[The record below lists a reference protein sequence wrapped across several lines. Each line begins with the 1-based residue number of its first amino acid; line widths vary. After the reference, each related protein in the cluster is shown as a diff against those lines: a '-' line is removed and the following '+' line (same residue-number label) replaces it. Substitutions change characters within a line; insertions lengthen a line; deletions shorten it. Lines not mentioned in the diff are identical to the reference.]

1 MHYPTATE
9 NTSVP
14 LAASTSFSSSLLS
27 TLAPHSRFLTTL
39 QRSSNLR
46 AAEQALVPWQPDDSI
61 NACPLC
67 TKAFGVGR
75 RKHHC
80 RACGKVV
87 CASPEVAVSSNPPPG
102 SVSMLDEKEGQP
114 ASKCSNVVIKDER
127 ALAAASAV
135 GGATGEALLAI
146 RDLPPEVS
154 LEALLSQSKPGQAS
168 TAASKSVLEASQ
180 HGFRLCRECKTVVLR
195 SHYLLE
201 EGEAPEYIRL
211 YHQLMVLQ
219 KEIEQS
225 LPEFQE
231 LVMGLQKQDTTS
243 TLGLETAGNGTSSPP
258 SSPSSRRGSASG
270 PTLSRAALLQLQ
282 RDAATARKQLLANFA
297 NYDALARRIRDL
309 PDGGNNSLKRIKDG
323 VDRKAAA
330 FLQMNV
336 SCL

>member
-1 MHYPTATE
+1 M
-9 NTSVP
+9 
-14 LAASTSFSSSLLS
+14 
-27 TLAPHSRFLTTL
+27 
-39 QRSSNLR
+39 
-46 AAEQALVPWQPDDSI
+46 PWQPDDSI